1 MSKIQWTDETW
12 NPIVGCSRVPGSP
25 GCGRCYAATAAKSA
39 RLQQF
44 DRYQKVAAWNGTVEF
59 VESVLYKPLSWKK
72 SRKIFTCSM
81 SDLFHENIPDSWRHR
96 VFGVMALAKLSGG
109 IAHQHIFQVLTKRP
123 ENMKRYF
130 LQCSKAIKEEAIK
143 ISWEKKKPLSD
154 FTMPLG
160 KVWLGAT
167 VENQQKADERIPI
180 LRETPGAIK
189 FLSCEP
195 LLEPI
200 QLDLNGIDWVI
211 VGGESGR
218 DSRECNIDWMEDI
231 VKQCKN
237 AGTKV
242 FVKQL
247 GSNCN
252 WNTKD
257 RKGGNIDEFPANL
270 RVKETP

>member
-1 MSKIQWTDETW
+1 MSKIQWCDETY
-12 NPIVGCSRVPGSP
+12 NPIVGCSRVPGSA
-25 GCGRCYAATAAKSA
+25 GCEKCYAATAAQSA

-44 DRYQKVAAWNGTVEF
+44 ERYQKVKKWNGTVEF
-59 VESVLYKPLSWKK
+59 VESALYKPLSWKK
-72 SRKIFTCSM
+72 SKKIFTCSM
-81 SDLFHENIPDSWRHR
+81 SDLFHENIPDNWRHQ
-96 VFGVMALAKLSGG
+96 VFGVMALAS
-109 IAHQHIFQVLTKRP
+109 QHIFQVLTKRP
-123 ENMKRYF
+123 ENMRRY
-130 LQCSKAIKEEAIK
+130 LTRSYDQIRETAIA
-143 ISWEKKKPLSD
+143 ISWEKKKPLSN
-154 FTMPLG
+154 FSMPLQN
-160 KVWLGAT
+160 VWLGVT
-167 VENQQKADERIPI
+167 TENQAKADERIPI
-180 LRETPGAIK
+180 LRETPGTIK

-218 DSRECNIDWMEDI
+218 DSRECNIDWIEGI

-247 GSNCN
+247 GSDCN

-270 RVKETP
+270 RIREMP